1 VNRPLTTVLTHNSAT
16 KVEAF
21 ISSTEAK
28 AALDLI
34 QRQLG
39 RDCFVNCHSGTL
51 ATAARLAGMT
61 GFGDILVAELGSE
74 DKAANLAG
82 ITELT
87 AEGVRLILLG
97 RQNDVETYRSY
108 IGAGARDYLVLP
120 VEADTQVALGLG
132 QTQAARTPTVASS
145 RVIGVCGVSG
155 GVGASVLATNL
166 AVSYLDRAAAGTLA
180 RDTHGN
186 VALIDADL
194 GFGSLAVDLDIDTTP
209 GLLEALL
216 APERVDHTFLNATMA
231 LPLMGL
237 SVYSAEA
244 SEAGRIPTYEAGLP
258 ALLQKIRADYPTV
271 IIDLPRTVLAQNPG
285 LTDGLDELVLVL
297 GPGFGSI
304 RSGSRLIHR
313 VGDSADGPRMSC
325 VMSQTRRDAGLRKSE
340 ISTALGREI
349 DLVLPDCAADL
360 ARASVKGK
368 PLQRLSARGSYA
380 RTVAKL
386 LTRLETPAS
395 QPTETRRGFWRRKK
409 VSRDV

>member
-1 VNRPLTTVLTHNSAT
+1 MNRPLTTVLTHNSAT

-155 GVGASVLATNL
+155 GV
-166 AVSYLDRAAAGTLA
+166 AAAGTLA

-304 RSGSRLIHR
+304 RSGSRLMHR

-349 DLVLPDCAADL
+349 DLVLPDCHRNQARLL
-360 ARASVKGK
+360 AQEEGEPGCLKAWSC
-368 PLQRLSARGSYA
+368 P
-380 RTVAKL
+380 
-386 LTRLETPAS
+386 
-395 QPTETRRGFWRRKK
+395 
-409 VSRDV
+409 

>member
-1 VNRPLTTVLTHNSAT
+1 MNRPLLTVLTRNNPV

-21 ISSTEAK
+21 INSTDAK
-28 AALDLI
+28 AALELI
-34 QRQLG
+34 QRQIG
-39 RDCFVNCHSGTL
+39 RDGVVNYHSGTL
-51 ATAARLAGMT
+51 STAARLAGMT
-61 GFGDILVAELGSE
+61 SFGDILVAELGSE

-87 AEGVRLILLG
+87 AEGVKVILLG

-108 IGAGARDYLVLP
+108 ISAGARDYLVLP
-120 VEADTQVALGLG
+120 VEPDTQVALGLG
-132 QTQAARTPTVASS
+132 QTQVTRTPTAASS
-145 RVIGVCGVSG
+145 RVVGICGVTG

-166 AVSYLDRAAAGTLA
+166 AVSYLDRAIAGTLA
-180 RDTHGN
+180 RDSHGN

-194 GFGSLAVDLDIDTTP
+194 SFGSLAVDLDIDTTP

-216 APERVDHTFLNATMA
+216 APERVDGTFLNATMS

-237 SVYSAEA
+237 AVYSAEA
-244 SEAGRIPTYEAGLP
+244 NEAGRLPEYEAGLP
-258 ALLQKIRADYPTV
+258 ALLQKIKADYPTV
-271 IIDLPRTVLAQNPG
+271 VVDLPRTVLAQNPG
-285 LTDGLDELVLVL
+285 LADDLDELVLVL

-304 RSGSRLIHR
+304 RSASRLLHR
-313 VGDSADGPRMSC
+313 IGDRANGPRISC

-349 DLVLPDCAADL
+349 DLTLPDCAADL

-368 PLQRLSARGSYA
+368 PLQRLSARGNYA

-386 LTRLETPAS
+386 LTRLESTTA
-395 QPTETRRGFWRRKK
+395 QPVDAKRGFWRRRK
-409 VSRDV
+409 VTPHV